1 MLKIFVAVPTM
12 GTVHAAH
19 NNFFRKLEQR
29 HAGQVEFVFPQH
41 TVKRMFHDFARNALC
56 DEFLNDTDCDVLWFL
71 DSDVLPPDHVLDLVL
86 GDDSWKVAGAPYPVF
101 MTPAGGTRPVC
112 LYTVYTKLED
122 GRLVPSNIP
131 QEGQD
136 WVDGIATGCLFIK
149 REVFT
154 ELERPYFEFK
164 YNSVTRD
171 ISEGEDLGFCRR
183 MMALGYKFKTDYSMV
198 CNHYKTV
205 GLLDVNN
212 YAIDYANRSVG
223 QYDAQVRAQ
232 VEQAIAA
239 AYQQGLKDGA
249 KPKSALVLP
258 SLA

>member
-1 MLKIFVAVPTM
+1 MRIFVAVPST

-19 NNFFRKLEQR
+19 NNFFRKLEAKY
-29 HAGQVEFVFPQH
+29 AGRVEFVFPKH

-56 DEFLNDTDCDVLWFL
+56 DEFLNESDADILWFL

-86 GDDSWKVAGAPYPVF
+86 DEAHEWKVAGAPYPVF
-101 MTPAGGTRPVC
+101 MVPPGGGDRQVC
-112 LYTVYTKLED
+112 LFTVYTKVDEK
-122 GRLVPSNIP
+122 LVPSNIP
-131 QEGQD
+131 QEGKA
-136 WVDGIATGCLFIK
+136 WVDGLATGCLFIR

-164 YNSVTRD
+164 YDEVSRD
-171 ISEGEDLGFCRR
+171 ITEGEDLGFCRK
-183 MMALGYKFKTDYSMV
+183 MQALGYQFLTDFGMV

-212 YAIDYANRSVG
+212 YAIEYANRSVM
-223 QYDAQVRAQ
+223 QYDAQVKAQ
-232 VEQAIAA
+232 VQAAIEA
-239 AYQQGLKDGA
+239 AYQKGLKDGA
-249 KPKSALVLP
+249 KPKGGLILP